1 LEKLLKRSLI
11 ILIKNN
17 MHILLTRPLEDCHE
31 MISKFQ
37 LLGHEISHLPLI
49 SIEGLKY
56 ESLNYSE
63 FKGIIFTSANAIK
76 FLDIKN
82 IDKKIAC
89 FCVGSATE
97 KKARS
102 VGFQNVF
109 ASEGNVNNLKELI
122 LQNFNSSEGKLLYV
136 SGKIISS
143 NLDHELISN
152 GYTIERAINYRAKPI
167 EKYDEDF
174 IEKLKL
180 KMPEIVYIYS
190 QNSAINF
197 LKVIKNYQLETLWK
211 NTNLMCI
218 AEKTS
223 SILNEIKWKK
233 IFLFN
238 PGEEEFLLYKI

>member
-1 LEKLLKRSLI
+1 
-11 ILIKNN
+11 
-17 MHILLTRPLEDCHE
+17 MHILFTRPLEDCHE
-31 MISKFQ
+31 MILKFQ
-37 LLGHEISHLPLI
+37 SLGHEISHLPLI
-49 SIEGLKY
+49 NIEGLKH
-56 ESLNYSE
+56 NTPKYSE
-63 FKGIIFTSANAIK
+63 FEGIIFTSANAIK

-82 IDKKIAC
+82 IDKKLKC
-89 FCVGSATE
+89 FCVGNATE

-109 ASEGNVNNLKELI
+109 AAEGNVNNLKELI
-122 LQNFNSSEGKLLYV
+122 LQNFKSAEGKLLYI
-136 SGKIISS
+136 SGEIISS
-143 NLDHELISN
+143 NLDNELIQS
-152 GYTIERAINYRAKPI
+152 GYLVERLINYRANTI
-167 EKYDEDF
+167 EKYDEGF

-180 KMPEIVYIYS
+180 KMPEIIYIYS

-197 LKVIKNYQLETLWK
+197 LKVIKNYRLETLWM

-218 AEKTS
+218 GEKTS

>member
-1 LEKLLKRSLI
+1 
-11 ILIKNN
+11 
-17 MHILLTRPLEDCHE
+17 MHILFTRPLEDCHE
-31 MISKFQ
+31 MILKFQ
-37 LLGHEISHLPLI
+37 SLGHEISHLPLI
-49 SIEGLKY
+49 NIEGLKY
-56 ESLNYSE
+56 EAPNYSE
-63 FKGIIFTSANAIK
+63 FKGIILTSSNAIK
-76 FLDIKN
+76 FLDVKN
-82 IDKKIAC
+82 IDKKLLC

-109 ASEGNVNNLKELI
+109 AAEGNVNNLKELI
-122 LQNFNSSEGKLLYV
+122 LQNFNSSEGRLLYV
-136 SGKIISS
+136 SGEIISS
-143 NLDHELISN
+143 NLDKELISN
-152 GYTIERAINYRAKPI
+152 GYSIERIINYRANSIK
-167 EKYDEDF
+167 KYNEDF

-197 LKVIKNYQLETLWK
+197 LKMIKDHQLETLWM

-218 AEKTS
+218 GEKTS

>member
-1 LEKLLKRSLI
+1 
-11 ILIKNN
+11 

-31 MISKFQ
+31 MILKFQ

-49 SIEGLKY
+49 NIEGLKY
-56 ESLNYSE
+56 EPLNYSE
-63 FKGIIFTSANAIK
+63 FKGIIFTSSNAIK

-82 IDKKIAC
+82 IDKKILC

-102 VGFQNVF
+102 SGFQNVF
-109 ASEGNVNNLKELI
+109 AADGNVNNLKEFI
-122 LQNFNSSEGKLLYV
+122 LQNFNSTEGKLLYV
-136 SGKIISS
+136 SGEIISS
-143 NLDHELISN
+143 NLDRELILNS
-152 GYTIERAINYRAKPI
+152 YTIERIINYRTNPI
-167 EKYDEDF
+167 EKYDEVF

-180 KMPEIVYIYS
+180 KMPEITYIYS

-197 LKVIKNYQLETLWK
+197 LKMIKKYQLETLWM

-218 AEKTS
+218 GEKTS

>member
-1 LEKLLKRSLI
+1 
-11 ILIKNN
+11 
-17 MHILLTRPLEDCHE
+17 MHILFTRPLEDCHE
-31 MISKFQ
+31 MILKFQ
-37 LLGHEISHLPLI
+37 SLGHEVSHLPLI
-49 SIEGLKY
+49 NIEGLKY
-56 ESLNYSE
+56 EQLNYSD
-63 FKGIIFTSANAIK
+63 FKGIIFTSANAVK

-82 IDKKIAC
+82 IDKKIIC

-102 VGFQNVF
+102 SGFQNVF
-109 ASEGNVNNLKELI
+109 AAGGNVDNLKELV
-122 LQNFNSSEGKLLYV
+122 LLNFNPSEGKLLYI
-136 SGKIISS
+136 SGEVISN
-143 NLDHELISN
+143 NLDQDLISN
-152 GYTIERAINYRAKPI
+152 SYNVERVINYRANAI
-167 EKYDEDF
+167 EKYDESF

-180 KMPEIVYIYS
+180 KMPEITYIYS

-197 LKVIKNYQLETLWK
+197 LKVIKNYQLETLWM

-218 AEKTS
+218 GEKTS